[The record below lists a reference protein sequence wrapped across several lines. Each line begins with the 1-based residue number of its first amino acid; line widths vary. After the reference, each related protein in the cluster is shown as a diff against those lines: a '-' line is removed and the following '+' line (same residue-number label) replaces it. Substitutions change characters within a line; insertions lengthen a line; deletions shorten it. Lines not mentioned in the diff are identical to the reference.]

1 MDWDSGMSLE
11 KAAQMKWRDVHR
23 CGELGE
29 AVAALWRN
37 RKASSHLVD
46 CFAMEL
52 RLSQGRGAAAGRSMS
67 RGRGLH
73 GCGNRSQNRFFG
85 LQIREPP
92 YLIASR

>member
-1 MDWDSGMSLE
+1 
-11 KAAQMKWRDVHR
+11 
-23 CGELGE
+23 LGE
-29 AVAALWRN
+29 AVATLWSN

-52 RLSQGRGAAAGRSMS
+52 RLSHGRGAAAGRSMS

-85 LQIREPP
+85 LQTREPP
-92 YLIASR
+92 LPDRSALKRGVMPSPVCPPAAAPERRAW

>member
-1 MDWDSGMSLE
+1 
-11 KAAQMKWRDVHR
+11 
-23 CGELGE
+23 
-29 AVAALWRN
+29 
-37 RKASSHLVD
+37 
-46 CFAMEL
+46 
-52 RLSQGRGAAAGRSMS
+52 MS